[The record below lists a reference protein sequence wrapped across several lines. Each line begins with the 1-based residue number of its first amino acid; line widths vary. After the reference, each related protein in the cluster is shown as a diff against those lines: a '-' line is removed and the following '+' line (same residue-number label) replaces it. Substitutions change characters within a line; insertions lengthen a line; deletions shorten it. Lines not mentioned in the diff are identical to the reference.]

1 MTYSALAWKN
11 LVRRPVRTALTA
23 GGVALAVAVAVSLGG
38 FNLGYRQAIA
48 GIWPAGRAASLRPV
62 EAIRSG
68 D

>member
-38 FNLGYRQAIA
+38 FNLGSIL
-48 GIWPAGRAASLRPV
+48 GKLGGTGGLNLGGLLGRL
-62 EAIRSG
+62 G
-68 D
+68 G